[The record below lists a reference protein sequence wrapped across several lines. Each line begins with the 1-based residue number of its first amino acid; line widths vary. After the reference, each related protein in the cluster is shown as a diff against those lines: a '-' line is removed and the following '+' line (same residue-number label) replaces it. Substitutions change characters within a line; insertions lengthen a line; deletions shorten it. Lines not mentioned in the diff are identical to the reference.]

1 MISLKWKIFR
11 IANLAQLVGL
21 LVCIAF
27 LLTRFLHDNLS
38 GGFFLQCFL
47 PASWDGLH

>member
-11 IANLAQLVGL
+11 IANLAQLINL

-38 GGFFLQCFL
+38 GSFLQCFL
-47 PASWDGLH
+47 PASRDGLH